1 MIYIHCC
8 NFYNSHLSTNIWFL
22 FSKYTFIK
30 ISNYLLNHQSQ
41 GSHLKYLFSL
51 IQNMPLKKKT
61 KNKICLW
68 NHWWA
73 PQLTKTLKVFSPFD
87 TATFFSCS
95 TYFLT
100 RLFVLLLEVCLLC
113 KHLKFWCLSCAL
125 FLVHSSLTWLTLCVI
140 PFLFLT
146 TSNNL

>member
-8 NFYNSHLSTNIWFL
+8 NCYKSHLSTNIGFL

-41 GSHLKYLFSL
+41 GSHLKFLFSL
-51 IQNMPLKKKT
+51 IQTMPLE
-61 KNKICLW
+61 
-68 NHWWA
+68 
-73 PQLTKTLKVFSPFD
+73 PLTSPTALKVFSPFD

-100 RLFVLLLEVCLLC
+100 RLFVLLLEVCLIC
-113 KHLKFWCLSCAL
+113 KHLKFWYLSCAL

-140 PFLFLT
+140 PFLFLR